1 MDFGDSVKHC
11 SEYTRELYNLLCIR
25 IREKRNMTATAVDS
39 VKSIAEYM
47 ERHGVE
53 YLSKRLLHLTSSRE
67 YKELV
72 TLLENVSNGKLRLI
86 RKTMGEGI
94 LNGAPF
100 PRKRLR
106 WQLQTFE
113 TAVANVILGG
123 HTCIAF
129 KVDQIGPGG
138 CSALQGR
145 MQCTASEMGKTGT
158 ETFSP
163 VLDKGIGRRDSPHT
177 VRCSPLDTSAE
188 PFCRCLGLSWTPAR
202 PMREVSW
209 SR

>member
-1 MDFGDSVKHC
+1 MNAIACMDFGDSVKHC

-94 LNGAPF
+94 LNGPF
-100 PRKRLR
+100 P
-106 WQLQTFE
+106 
-113 TAVANVILGG
+113 ANVCG
-123 HTCIAF
+123 
-129 KVDQIGPGG
+129 
-138 CSALQGR
+138 S
-145 MQCTASEMGKTGT
+145 
-158 ETFSP
+158 
-163 VLDKGIGRRDSPHT
+163 
-177 VRCSPLDTSAE
+177 
-188 PFCRCLGLSWTPAR
+188 GL
-202 PMREVSW
+202 
-209 SR
+209 